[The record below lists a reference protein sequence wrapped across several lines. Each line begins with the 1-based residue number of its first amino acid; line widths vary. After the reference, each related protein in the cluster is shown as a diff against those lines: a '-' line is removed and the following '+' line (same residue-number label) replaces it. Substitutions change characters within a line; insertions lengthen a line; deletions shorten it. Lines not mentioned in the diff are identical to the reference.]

1 MRTNVDAIAGASSM
15 IATIA
20 LIELIG
26 YVVLLLW
33 GMRMVQSGVVRA
45 FGSNLRRVLGRT
57 LRNRFAAIGAGL
69 LVTTLLQ
76 SSTATAMM
84 TTSLAADGVLALVPA
99 LAVMLGANIGTALIV
114 KALSFDVSWVSP
126 LLLIAGY
133 VAFRRGRRGVIHD
146 LGRVGIGLGL
156 MLLALH
162 QLVLTIQPV
171 ETAPVLGELLGAL
184 TREPLL
190 DLAVAAA
197 LTWAAHSS
205 IAIMLVLVSLAS
217 GNVITPVA
225 AIALV
230 LGANL
235 GGAIP
240 PVLEATNA
248 DPASRRLPIGNLA
261 FRAVGCLV
269 ALPFAHPIA
278 EILWQFNPNPAESVV
293 DFHIAF
299 NLVLAVVFV
308 GLLGPTARLLTRA
321 LPDRQKKA
329 DPAQPLYL
337 EDTVLDMPYL
347 ALTNASREA
356 LRMADLVEAMLRQ
369 LLKAVTGNDQEAVK
383 QLARDGKALDRLQ
396 EALKAYLTQLGTD
409 ALSEIDAR
417 RHAHVLDFVVNLG
430 HAGDIIE
437 RSLADTAARK
447 AKRNLVLTK
456 DDEADLNAF
465 HNRVLDDLRLANST
479 FMTEDP
485 RSARHLLDA
494 KRQLNA
500 MERATGRR
508 HLARLEARQP
518 GELETSTL
526 HLALLRDLR
535 RVNSH
540 VSAIA
545 YDVLDQPDP
554 LDTRDEL
561 TADAIGQIADGRG
574 GLIGDGT

>member
-1 MRTNVDAIAGASSM
+1 M

-20 LIELIG
+20 LIEMVG
-26 YVVLLLW
+26 YVILLLW
-33 GMRMVQSGVVRA
+33 GMHMVQSGVVRA
-45 FGSNLRRVLGRT
+45 FGANLRRVIGRT
-57 LRNRFAAIGAGL
+57 LRNRFTAIGAGL
-69 LVTTLLQ
+69 VVTALLQ

-84 TTSLAADGVLALVPA
+84 TTSLAADGMVALVPA

-114 KALSFDVSWVSP
+114 KVLSFDVSWVAP

-133 VAFRRGRRGVIHD
+133 VAFRRGRKGLLHD

-156 MLLALH
+156 MLLGLH
-162 QLVLTIQPV
+162 QLVLTMQPI
-171 ETAPVLGELLGAL
+171 ETAPVLRDILGAL

-190 DLAVAAA
+190 DLAFAAL

-205 IAIMLVLVSLAS
+205 VAVMLLLVSLAA

-240 PVLEATNA
+240 PVLEAPSA
-248 DPASRRLPIGNLA
+248 DPAARRLPIGNLA
-261 FRAVGCLV
+261 FRALGCAV

-278 EILWQFNPNPAESVV
+278 KALWDVDRNAAASVIN
-293 DFHIAF
+293 FHIAF
-299 NLVLAVVFV
+299 NVALAVVFV
-308 GLLGPTARLLTRA
+308 GLLDPAARLLTRV

-329 DPAQPLYL
+329 DDVTQPLYL
-337 EDTVLDMPYL
+337 EEAVLDTPYL

-356 LRMADLVEAMLRQ
+356 LRMADLVDAMLRR
-369 LLKAVTGNDQEAVK
+369 LLQAVTANDPEA
-383 QLARDGKALDRLQ
+383 LRELGRTGKALDRLQ

-409 ALSEIDAR
+409 GLSEVDAK
-417 RHAHVLDFVVNLG
+417 RHGHVLDFAVNLG

-437 RSLADTAARK
+437 RSLADTAGRK
-447 AKRNLVLTK
+447 AKRGLVLTK
-456 DDEADLNAF
+456 EDEADLRVF
-465 HNRVLDDLRLANST
+465 HGRVLDDLRLAGST

-485 RSARHLLDA
+485 RSAKTLLDA

-500 MERATGRR
+500 IERATGRR
-508 HLARLEARQP
+508 HLGRLEAGSP
-518 GELETSTL
+518 AGLEGSTL
-526 HLALLRDLR
+526 HLAILRDLR

-545 YDVLDQPDP
+545 YDVLGWADP
-554 LDTRDEL
+554 LENQDESPSDAVEPTSTTSQAL
-561 TADAIGQIADGRG
+561 TS
-574 GLIGDGT
+574 